1 MTATTVPITA
11 ALDSPPR
18 REESHARTYARH
30 LGVEPVEAQG
40 ARLRGG
46 DGRWYIDMLAGA
58 GALSLGHNHPV
69 VVDAVRRVLAEGA
82 PMLTLDLHSPWR
94 DRFVHE
100 LLTAMPPKLRDEG
113 VVHLC
118 APSGAA
124 AIEAALLAAEAATGG
139 VEHVGVQGGYH
150 GCTHGARSVSSG
162 GGLRR
167 NLSNANPVHL
177 LPFPQAYRCPF
188 GVGGDEG
195 VRLAITVARRLLAD
209 AASPLVRPASV
220 ITEFVLGEGGT
231 LPAPPAWGHALRE
244 LTAAAG
250 IPLIA
255 DEIQAGICRTGRMW
269 AFEHCDVVPDI
280 VVTSKGLGSGLPI
293 AAIVMHRD
301 LNVWPE
307 GAFTGTFRGNTL
319 AFAAATAVLRHCRTQ
334 ELAEQVRHTG
344 TLMARRLDELQR
356 SAPVVGEVR
365 SIGLMAGIEIVD
377 PSAEPDERGVLPP
390 ASQTADLI
398 RQRCL
403 DNGVI
408 VEIGGAYDN
417 VVRCLPPLVISE
429 RDLDYA
435 LEVVAGAV
443 MDIGSSPVR
452 PGVRA

>member
-1 MTATTVPITA
+1 
-11 ALDSPPR
+11 
-18 REESHARTYARH
+18 
-30 LGVEPVEAQG
+30 
-40 ARLRGG
+40 
-46 DGRWYIDMLAGA
+46 
-58 GALSLGHNHPV
+58 
-69 VVDAVRRVLAEGA
+69 
-82 PMLTLDLHSPWR
+82 
-94 DRFVHE
+94 
-100 LLTAMPPKLRDEG
+100 
-113 VVHLC
+113 
-118 APSGAA
+118 
-124 AIEAALLAAEAATGG
+124 
-139 VEHVGVQGGYH
+139 
-150 GCTHGARSVSSG
+150 
-162 GGLRR
+162 
-167 NLSNANPVHL
+167 
-177 LPFPQAYRCPF
+177 
-188 GVGGDEG
+188 
-195 VRLAITVARRLLAD
+195 
-209 AASPLVRPASV
+209 
-220 ITEFVLGEGGT
+220 
-231 LPAPPAWGHALRE
+231 
-244 LTAAAG
+244 
-250 IPLIA
+250 
-255 DEIQAGICRTGRMW
+255 
-269 AFEHCDVVPDI
+269 
-280 VVTSKGLGSGLPI
+280 
-293 AAIVMHRD
+293 MHRD

-344 TLMARRLDELQR
+344 TLLARRLDELQR